1 MDTLA
6 ALAFSYEPALEE
18 YMKEKP
24 KAKDEQIINRYMKDE
39 ILITGTISSL
49 ICIFFLKLPV
59 IHSIYRDSETDKYLL
74 TAFFGLF
81 IFMGIFN
88 SFNARTHRLNLLSNL
103 NKNKVF
109 ICVITFIILI
119 QIYLIYY
126 GGKIFR
132 TYGLNKIEFELMILI
147 SMLVIPVD
155 LIRKIHLR
163 KQGKIGGV

>member
-1 MDTLA
+1 
-6 ALAFSYEPALEE
+6 
-18 YMKEKP
+18 
-24 KAKDEQIINRYMKDE
+24 
-39 ILITGTISSL
+39 
-49 ICIFFLKLPV
+49 
-59 IHSIYRDSETDKYLL
+59 
-74 TAFFGLF
+74 
-81 IFMGIFN
+81 MGIFN